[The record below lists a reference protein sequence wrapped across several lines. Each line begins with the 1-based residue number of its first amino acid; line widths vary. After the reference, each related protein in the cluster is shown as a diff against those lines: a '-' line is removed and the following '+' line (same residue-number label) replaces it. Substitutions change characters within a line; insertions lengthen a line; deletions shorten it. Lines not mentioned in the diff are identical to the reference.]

1 MPLVSS
7 IVIWGGGMGCEV
19 LEAGGGGV
27 IIKRDIKWRQGGR
40 GYGDSG
46 GGGSVDGGSNDTDGN
61 GGGGNSGN

>member
-1 MPLVSS
+1 
-7 IVIWGGGMGCEV
+7 MGCEV

-46 GGGSVDGGSNDTDGN
+46 GGGSVDGGSNDTNGN